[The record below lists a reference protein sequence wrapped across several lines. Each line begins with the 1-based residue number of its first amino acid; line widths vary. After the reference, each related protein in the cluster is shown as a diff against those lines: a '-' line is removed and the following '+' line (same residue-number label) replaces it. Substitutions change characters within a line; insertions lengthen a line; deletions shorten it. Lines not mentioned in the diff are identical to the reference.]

1 MPSSPRR
8 LSLARRFAR
17 MPWYDLLMVMVVM
30 GGLTWLILRGAG
42 TLSYNWQWYR
52 VPRYLYT
59 LEDGRFVPGPLL
71 DGLWVTFHITGVSL
85 LLASAVGLTTAFL
98 RLSGSVLGRAVG
110 RVYLELARNTPL
122 LVQIFFIYFVL
133 GPVLDIGRFASAVMA
148 LTLFEGAYASEIFR
162 AGIIS
167 ISAGQWEAARS
178 LGMTTAAAYR
188 HVILPQAIRR
198 VVPPLTGQAVSLVK
212 DSALVSTIA
221 IYDLTMQ
228 GQAIIA
234 ETYLTFELWLT
245 VAGIYLVVTASLSG
259 VAYLLER
266 RFPGATGGS

>member
-1 MPSSPRR
+1 MPSFPR
-8 LSLARRFAR
+8 LTFARRFAR
-17 MPWYDLLMVMVVM
+17 LPWYDLLMVAAVM
-30 GGLTWLILRGAG
+30 GLLGWLTLRGAG
-42 TLSYNWQWYR
+42 ALNYNWQWYR

-59 LEDGRFVPGPLL
+59 LEDGRFTPGPLL
-71 DGLWVTFHITGVSL
+71 EGLWVTFHITGISL
-85 LLASAVGLTTAFL
+85 LLASAVGLITAFL
-98 RLSGSVLGRAVG
+98 RLSNSVLGRTAG

-133 GPVLDIGRFASAVMA
+133 APVLDIGRFTSAVMA
-148 LTLFEGAYASEIFR
+148 LSLFEGAYASEIFR

-167 ISAGQWEAARS
+167 ISTGQWEAARS
-178 LGMTTAAAYR
+178 LGMTTAATYR

-198 VVPPLTGQAVSLVK
+198 VIPPLTGQAVSLVK

-221 IYDLTMQ
+221 IYDLTMR

-245 VAGIYLVVTASLSG
+245 VAAIYLVVTASLSG
-259 VAYLLER
+259 VAHLLER
-266 RFPGATGGS
+266 RFRGATGGGY

>member
-1 MPSSPRR
+1 M
-8 LSLARRFAR
+8 A
-17 MPWYDLLMVMVVM
+17 VM
-30 GGLTWLILRGAG
+30 GLLGWLILRGAG
-42 TLSYNWQWYR
+42 ALNYNWQWYR

-59 LEDGRFVPGPLL
+59 LEDGRFIPGPLL
-71 DGLWVTFHITGVSL
+71 EGLWVTFHITGVSL
-85 LLASAVGLTTAFL
+85 LLASAVGLITAFL
-98 RLSGSVLGRAVG
+98 RLSNSVLGRTVG

-133 GPVLDIGRFASAVMA
+133 APVLDIGRFTSAVMA
-148 LTLFEGAYASEIFR
+148 LSLFEGAYASEIFR

-167 ISAGQWEAARS
+167 ISTGQWEAARS

-198 VVPPLTGQAVSLVK
+198 VIPPLTGQAVSLVK

-221 IYDLTMQ
+221 IYDLTMR

-259 VAYLLER
+259 VAHLLER
-266 RFPGATGGS
+266 RFRGATGGGY